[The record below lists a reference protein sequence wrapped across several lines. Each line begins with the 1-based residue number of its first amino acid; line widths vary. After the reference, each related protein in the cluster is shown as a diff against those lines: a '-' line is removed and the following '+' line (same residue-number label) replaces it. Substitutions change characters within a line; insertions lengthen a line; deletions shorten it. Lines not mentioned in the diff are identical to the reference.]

1 MKFSN
6 KNALLTFSLTSLVG
20 CFGLACQQPATN
32 GNSGVASSNSAVSI
46 NTNVVNANPG
56 NSNGS
61 VVSSNG
67 PVIETKEPEQYQATV
82 TLKFETSGDQKMSSP
97 PLRAEVARDG
107 TNRRMEFSLPSGEKF
122 VYLDLGGRQLIV
134 SPTRK
139 QYAELDKQSTGFEV
153 RRFLMPEQIVGQI
166 KNLKGIEQIGE
177 EKFNGRDAVKYRIGA
192 ATDTKSQAGTVQTE
206 SFILVDKETS
216 LPLLSETNSEAQGNA
231 VNGIKGVRLVTEMSN
246 IKTSV
251 DQTLFQEPT
260 DFAKVPPEQIKQQV
274 DQMLSVTMALIG
286 QLMKNA
292 PQSTSGGN
300 GNFNGNMNPTASPM
314 TSPNQ

>member
-6 KNALLTFSLTSLVG
+6 KNILLTFSLTSLVG
-20 CFGLACQQPATN
+20 CFGAACQQPATG
-32 GNSGVASSNSAVSI
+32 GNLTVANSNSAVTI
-46 NTNVVNANPG
+46 NTNISNANPG
-56 NSNGS
+56 NTNGS
-61 VVSSNG
+61 VVSLSG

-82 TLKFETSGDQKMSSP
+82 TLKFETSGDQKITSP

-107 TNRRMEFSLPSGEKF
+107 TSRRMEFSLPSGEKL

-134 SPTRK
+134 APTRK
-139 QYAELDKQSTGFEV
+139 QYAELDKQATGFEV

-166 KNLKGIEQIGE
+166 KNLKGIEQVGE

-246 IKTSV
+246 IRTSV

-260 DFAKVPPEQIKQQV
+260 DLAKVPPEQIKQQV
-274 DQMLSVTMALIG
+274 DQIFSVALALIG

-292 PQSTSGGN
+292 PQSTGNAGGN
-300 GNFNGNMNPTASPM
+300 SNFNSNVSPM
-314 TSPNQ
+314 ASPNQ

>member
-6 KNALLTFSLTSLVG
+6 KNILLTFSLTSLVG
-20 CFGLACQQPATN
+20 GFGMACQQPTTN
-32 GNSGVASSNSAVSI
+32 NNSTVANSNSALTI
-46 NTNVVNANPG
+46 NTNISNANPG
-56 NSNGS
+56 NTNGS
-61 VVSSNG
+61 VVSLSG

-82 TLKFETSGDQKMSSP
+82 TLKFETSGEQKMSSP

-107 TNRRMEFSLPSGEKF
+107 TNRRMEFSLPNGEKY

-134 SPTRK
+134 APTKK

-216 LPLLSETNSEAQGNA
+216 LPLLSETNSEAQGNS

-260 DFAKVPPEQIKQQV
+260 DFAKVPPEQIKAQV
-274 DQMLSVTMALIG
+274 DQIFSVAVALIG
-286 QLMKNA
+286 QMMKNA
-292 PQSTSGGN
+292 PQSTGASN
-300 GNFNGNMNPTASPM
+300 GNFNGNMNPSASPM
-314 TSPNQ
+314 SSPNQ